1 MNVWTEKTC
10 RLRNADGK
18 SFALII
24 VFQIF
29 LLSINPVESHH
40 ILLNNQENSQTS
52 SAVTVHLSR

>member
-10 RLRNADGK
+10 RLCDAGGK

-40 ILLNNQENSQTS
+40 VLLNNREGSQTS
-52 SAVTVHLSR
+52 SAITVHLSR